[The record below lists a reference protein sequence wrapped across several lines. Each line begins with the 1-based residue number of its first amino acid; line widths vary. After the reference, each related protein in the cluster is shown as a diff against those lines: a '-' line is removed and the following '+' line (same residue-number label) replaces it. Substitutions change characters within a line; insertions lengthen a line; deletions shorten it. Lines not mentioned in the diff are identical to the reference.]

1 MSENFNLE
9 IISPDEMVLKSEA
22 DEVSIPSFEGQMTI
36 LKDHIAL
43 ITYLRPGF
51 IQVSTDGKKE
61 VFFVEEGIVEFSKN
75 NLLILSS
82 TVINTK
88 NLTGAIKESIIKE
101 STTKLN
107 SNEINDKE
115 RYILAYKIESLK
127 EIAQ

>member
-82 TVINTK
+82 TVINIK

>member
-61 VFFVEEGIVEFSKN
+61 VFFV
-75 NLLILSS
+75 
-82 TVINTK
+82 
-88 NLTGAIKESIIKE
+88 
-101 STTKLN
+101 
-107 SNEINDKE
+107 
-115 RYILAYKIESLK
+115 
-127 EIAQ
+127 

>member
-9 IISPDEMVLKSEA
+9 IISPDEMVLKCEA

-51 IQVSTDGKKE
+51 IQVSNSNKKE
-61 VFFVEEGIVEFSKN
+61 VFFVEEGTVEFSKN

-82 TVINTK
+82 TVINVK
-88 NLTGAIKESIIKE
+88 NLTGTIKENIIKN
-101 STTKLN
+101 STEKLN
-107 SNEINDKE
+107 SSEINDKE
-115 RYILAYKIESLK
+115 RYILSYKIESLK
-127 EIAQ
+127 EIA

>member
-61 VFFVEEGIVEFSKN
+61 VFFVEEGIVESSKN

-82 TVINTK
+82 TVINIK

>member
-22 DEVSIPSFEGQMTI
+22 DEVNIPSFEGQMTI

-51 IQVSTDGKKE
+51 IQVSTNGKKE

-82 TVINTK
+82 TVINIK

>member
-51 IQVSTDGKKE
+51 IQVSTNGKKE

-82 TVINTK
+82 TVINIK

>member
-22 DEVSIPSFEGQMTI
+22 NEVIIPSFEGQMTI

-51 IQVSTDGKKE
+51 IQVSTHNKKE
-61 VFFVEEGIVEFSKN
+61 VFFVEEGTVEFSKN

-82 TVINTK
+82 TVINIK
-88 NLTGAIKESIIKE
+88 NLTGTIKESIIKE
-101 STTKLN
+101 SMTKLN
-107 SNEINDKE
+107 SNKINDKE
-115 RYILAYKIESLK
+115 RYILSHKIDSLK
-127 EIAQ
+127 EVAQ